1 MTSNNKATRLL
12 FETKKSP
19 PLLGPVEIYGSK
31 QQVRAISLRT
41 TRTVS
46 LEIDLG
52 VQRGEEEDSPFP
64 FMASV
69 EVRSNTPLTV
79 TRLLL
84 LSQKG
89 ERKGK
94 GGKRNKKKKRRAGEF
109 VFQKIKNECYL
120 PLFDLGAH
128 LSAHLSCLG
137 IVFFLERGG
146 GGSDLKCLAAD
157 GGKHETDPTQP
168 KKRSTF
174 FPAPILISLFSG
186 ERASGPPSFITPV
199 RPKNKPTDGYETTY
213 RERDGGRTGARR
225 QEREGWRWRWDGKTF
240 SAYFAHGTNTTR
252 VRTSN
257 LGPSSVLP
265 PLLTVSKLMGIV
277 PILILS
283 VVPIGIL
290 F

>member
-1 MTSNNKATRLL
+1 MTNMTSNNKATRLL

-31 QQVRAISLRT
+31 QQARAISLRT

-84 LSQKG
+84 PSQKG

-94 GGKRNKKKKRRAGEF
+94 GEKRNKKKKKRAGEF

-120 PLFDLGAH
+120 PLF
-128 LSAHLSCLG
+128 
-137 IVFFLERGG
+137 
-146 GGSDLKCLAAD
+146 
-157 GGKHETDPTQP
+157 
-168 KKRSTF
+168 STL
-174 FPAPILISLFSG
+174 APISQRISLVLALFFSG
-186 ERASGPPSFITPV
+186 
-199 RPKNKPTDGYETTY
+199 K
-213 RERDGGRTGARR
+213 
-225 QEREGWRWRWDGKTF
+225 EGL
-240 SAYFAHGTNTTR
+240 
-252 VRTSN
+252 TSN
-257 LGPSSVLP
+257 AWL
-265 PLLTVSKLMGIV
+265 LMGANTR
-277 PILILS
+277 PTRLS
-283 VVPIGIL
+283 QKKIYFLSRPHSHFPHFV
-290 F
+290 